1 MVDVADETFAIPLS
15 GVLESIRV
23 QSSEI
28 HEVGGSEVI
37 NLRERLLPI
46 HRLDSFFWHKNSD
59 SRDYEYIV
67 VVGSG
72 DKRGGL
78 VVDRLIGQQEI
89 VIKAL
94 DDYLGDLPGISG
106 GTVLGD
112 GNISMIVDI
121 GSILSGGKS

>member
-1 MVDVADETFAIPLS
+1 MD
-15 GVLESIRV
+15 R
-23 QSSEI
+23 
-28 HEVGGSEVI
+28 
-37 NLRERLLPI
+37 
-46 HRLDSFFWHKNSD
+46 FFWKKNSE
-59 SRDYEYIV
+59 RREYEYVV

-72 DKRGGL
+72 EKRGGL

-94 DDYLGDLPGISG
+94 DDYLGELPGISG

-121 GSILSGGKS
+121 SSILSGNIHMNSINTSSNTIKGA